1 MMRRM
6 MAGGVFFLGL
16 GVTLLAAE
24 PPVKPAAPTHA
35 GFEKMKSLAGTWVEA
50 DRDGKPTDK
59 VVSIIKVTAGGSAVT
74 DTIFPDQPQEMVSV
88 YTVEGSDLIMTHYC
102 VLGNQPRMKAN
113 PKSPKD
119 SIQFEFTGGTNLN
132 PAKDMHMHAATLKFV
147 DADHIEMGGVAWVD
161 GKPSEEHCGTQKLI
175 RKK

>member
-6 MAGGVFFLGL
+6 IAGGAVYLGL
-16 GVTLLAAE
+16 CAVVLAAE

-50 DRDGKPTDK
+50 DKNGKPTDK
-59 VVSIIKVTAGGSAVT
+59 VVSVIKVTAGGSAVT
-74 DTIFPDQPQEMVSV
+74 DTIFPGTDQEMVSV
-88 YTVEGSDLIMTHYC
+88 YTVDGSDLIMTHYC
-102 VLGNQPRMKAN
+102 VLGNQPKMKAN

-119 SIQFEFTGGTNLN
+119 SIQFDFAGGSNLN
-132 PAKDMHMHAATLKFV
+132 PAKDMHMHGATLKFV
-147 DADHIEMGGVAWVD
+147 DADHIEMSGIAWVD
-161 GKPSEEHCGTQKLI
+161 GKPSEDHCGTQKLV